1 MAKTFR
7 ESALFYLV
15 LCAALSSHAAE
26 RQWTIRFANLAGG
39 GKKPLS
45 VTARE
50 RDGRWVAAT
59 ARMFN
64 KCTQY
69 GDLSGTPIADNKVKG
84 RAVIHVAPDAWLPRD
99 HKPFSVELDVDARV
113 VGNGIKGSYKVAAVN
128 STDSDVLRRFRD
140 KAGEVTGTGTPVD
153 PVKIPGKA
161 TFELRLHGALVGGD
175 PKFGER
181 CLVLQL
187 GLDGDKVTSIIHGA
201 LSKKDQVH
209 SIAVSD
215 LKQNTVTRSSDG
227 IKGRIAIGTETLDMT
242 PVVYTIELDARVLDK
257 QVAGIYELA
266 ADIEGE
272 DRIAVSGNFD
282 GNWSKGLTPWKTDSR
297 PWYAMVPGFK
307 PPRPGEHP
315 RLLFRRSDLDRLRRK
330 AETPEGKAILARL
343 RKTLDGDNGDTEPAK
358 GRLTIGHIAGYG
370 LLYQVTADEKYA
382 ELARGCFER
391 ALAGERDIDK
401 RYSFRKP
408 GGALRAGPSLGWT
421 AVGYDLCYDA
431 WDAVTR
437 EKFGRAI
444 AEYDEGGENKDA
456 RANLDLETLTRGTMP
471 PGSNHF
477 GMQVGGAALALLAVT
492 GEKFVDQ
499 KRIDKLLR
507 IGERSMMRNMTEGFG
522 DGGFFAEGDGTGSMS
537 SQIAFLGALQAWKNA
552 MGRDYINVERPNARM
567 MTLKWIYLT
576 IIRNGQPDFWPKRG
590 AYTKNIWSRE
600 GKSGGGYFAF
610 GMAGVT
616 DEQKAAL
623 KWYYERFLLKHDAEK
638 GTPYDTMARDPHGAV
653 CSFVN
658 WPVGMEARN
667 PAEVLPHCYRDTIHG
682 FVAWRNRW
690 QDENDVVISVLLRTT
705 RGYMSAESDGS
716 LQIMGFGR
724 KFQWGQAEGNIEYW
738 WQNERGT
745 ATVMTTANV
754 STAVDFTGLSGAGV
768 MLATTGKGDGMTFK
782 MGEGAIVPGM
792 PFRGKGPTVTL
803 KFLTAGDVPAPTIKD
818 YVVTVGKR
826 TIALKDKNIVL
837 GVVK

>member
-1 MAKTFR
+1 MVKTFVR
-7 ESALFYLV
+7 LALFCSV
-15 LCAALSSHAAE
+15 VCTALSSHAAE
-26 RQWTIRFANLAGG
+26 RQWSIRFGNLGG
-39 GKKPLS
+39 GAKPLS

-50 RDGRWVAAT
+50 RDGKWTVAT
-59 ARMFN
+59 ARTLN

-69 GDLSGTPIADNKVKG
+69 GEFSGIPIVGEKVKG
-84 RAVIHVAPDAWLPRD
+84 RAFLHIAPDAWLPRD

-113 VGNGIKGSYKVAAVN
+113 DGNTMKGSYKVTAVN

-161 TFELRLHGALVGGD
+161 TFELWLHGALVGGD

-187 GLDGDKVTSIIHGA
+187 ALDGDKVTSIIHGA

-209 SIAVSD
+209 SITAFDPKRSA
-215 LKQNTVTRSSDG
+215 LTRSSDG
-227 IKGRIAIGTETLDMT
+227 VKGRIVIHTETLDMA
-242 PVVYTIELDARVLDK
+242 PAVYTVKLDARVLGK
-257 QVAGIYELA
+257 QTVGIYKLA
-266 ADIEGE
+266 AEIEDGGKT
-272 DRIAVSGNFD
+272 AVSGSFD
-282 GNWSKGLTPWKTDSR
+282 GTWSKGLTPWKTDSR
-297 PWYAMVPGFK
+297 PWYAAVPGFK
-307 PPRPGEHP
+307 PPGPGEHP
-315 RLLFRRSDLDRLRRK
+315 RLLFRRSDLDRLRKK
-330 AETPEGKAILARL
+330 AKTPEGKTILARL
-343 RKTLDGDNGDTEPAK
+343 RRTLDGGNGDTEPAK

-431 WDAVTR
+431 WDAATR

-444 AEYDEGGENKDA
+444 AEYDEGKENKDA

-499 KRIDKLLR
+499 KRIDSLLK
-507 IGERSMMRNMTEGFG
+507 ISERNMMRNLTEGFG

-576 IIRNGQPDFWPKRG
+576 IIRNGKPDFWPKRG
-590 AYTKNIWSRE
+590 AYTQNIWSRE

-616 DEQKAAL
+616 EEQKAAL
-623 KWYYERFLLKHDAEK
+623 KWYYDRFLLKHDANK
-638 GTPYDTMARDPHGAV
+638 GTPYDTVARDPHVSV

-658 WPVGMEARN
+658 WPVGLEARN

-690 QDENDVVISVLLRTT
+690 QDENDVVISVLLKTT
-705 RGYMSAESDGS
+705 RGYMSAEADGS

-724 KFQWGQAEGNIEYW
+724 KFGWGQAAGKIEHW
-738 WQNERGT
+738 WQDERGT
-745 ATVMTTANV
+745 ATVLTTANV
-754 STAVDFTGLSGAGV
+754 STAVDFTKASGADV
-768 MLATTGKGDGMTFK
+768 MLATTGGGEGATFK
-782 MGEGAIVPGM
+782 MGDAAVVPGT
-792 PFRGKGPTVTL
+792 PFRGKAPTVTL
-803 KFLTAGDVPAPTIKD
+803 KFLAAGDVPAPTIKD

-826 TIALKDKNIVL
+826 TIALKDGNIVL
-837 GVVK
+837 GMVE